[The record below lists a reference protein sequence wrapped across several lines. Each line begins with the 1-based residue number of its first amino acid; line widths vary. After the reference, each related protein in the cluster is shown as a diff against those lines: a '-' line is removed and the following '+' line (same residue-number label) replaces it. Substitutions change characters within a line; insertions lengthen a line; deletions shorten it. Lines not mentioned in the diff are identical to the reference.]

1 MIKLSWFI
9 VVQAALIAD
18 VDAISCNAHQEVL
31 EGRYIELVTK
41 IIDKFIVRGT
51 NRLI

>member
-1 MIKLSWFI
+1 M
-9 VVQAALIAD
+9 VVQATLITDA
-18 VDAISCNAHQEVL
+18 DAISRNAHQEVL
-31 EGRYIELVTK
+31 EGRCVELVTE